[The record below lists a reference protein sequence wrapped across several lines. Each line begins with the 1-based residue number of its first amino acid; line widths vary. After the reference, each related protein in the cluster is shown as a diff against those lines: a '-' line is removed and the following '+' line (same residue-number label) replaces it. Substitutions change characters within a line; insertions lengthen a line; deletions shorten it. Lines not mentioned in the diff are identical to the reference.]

1 MDTALVLLSLFL
13 IDSLAI
19 VSPGPNI
26 LLVVHAAAERDR
38 RGALLIAVGLAAAGA
53 MWALIAVTGLTAVFE
68 LMPSLQTAI
77 RIAGAAYLLY
87 IAVRLWRSHAG
98 PKPTVAVSER
108 AAQPARQALLRGL
121 ATGLL
126 LRGLATGLLNPKSL
140 AYFGSIFVLLV
151 PADAGWPLRAAAVGL
166 VLFDALLWYGLAACL
181 FSTPR
186 VIEGYMTLRRP
197 IDRACAALM
206 AAFGVKLML

>member
-1 MDTALVLLSLFL
+1 MHGALVLLSLFV

-38 RGALLIAVGLAAAGA
+38 RGALLIALGLATAGA
-53 MWALIAVTGLTAVFE
+53 MWALIAVTGLTAIFE
-68 LMPSLQTAI
+68 LLPSLQTGI

-87 IAVRLWRSHAG
+87 LALRLWRSHSG
-98 PKPTVAVSER
+98 PQAEVGGAPANP
-108 AAQPARQALLRGL
+108 AATPRPAHKALLGGFV
-121 ATGLL
+121 TS
-126 LRGLATGLLNPKSL
+126 LLNPKSL

-151 PADAGWPLRAAAVGL
+151 PADAGLPLRAAAVLL
-166 VLFDALLWYGLAACL
+166 VFVDALLWYGLAAWL

-186 VIEGYMTLRRP
+186 VIKGYMALRRP

>member
-87 IAVRLWRSHAG
+87 IALRLWRSHAG
-98 PKPTVAVSER
+98 PKPTVAVSENER
-108 AAQPARQALLRGL
+108 AAQPARQA
-121 ATGLL
+121 L

-166 VLFDALLWYGLAACL
+166 VLFDALLWYSLAACL

>member
-1 MDTALVLLSLFL
+1 MTHDAVVLLSLFV

-38 RGALLIAVGLAAAGA
+38 RGAMLIALGLASAGALWAAIAVG
-53 MWALIAVTGLTAVFE
+53 GLTTIFTV
-68 LMPSLQTAI
+68 LPSLQTAI
-77 RIAGAAYLLY
+77 RVAGAAYLLY
-87 IAVRLWRSHAG
+87 LAVRLWRSRSG
-98 PKPTVAVSER
+98 PASEVA
-108 AAQPARQALLRGL
+108 AAPAAARPARQALLQGL
-121 ATGLL
+121 VTS
-126 LRGLATGLLNPKSL
+126 LLNPKSL

-151 PADAGWPLRAAAVGL
+151 PADSSGWLRAAAVAL
-166 VLFDALLWYGLAACL
+166 VFFDALLWYGLAAWL

-186 VIEGYMTLRRP
+186 VIQGYMALRRP

>member
-53 MWALIAVTGLTAVFE
+53 LWALIAVSGLTAVFE

-77 RIAGAAYLLY
+77 RVAGAAYLLY

-98 PKPTVAVSER
+98 PKPTVTISGKP
-108 AAQPARQALLRGL
+108 AQPARQALM
-121 ATGLL
+121 
-126 LRGLATGLLNPKSL
+126 RGLATGLLNPKAL

-151 PADAGWPLRAAAVGL
+151 PADAGWPFRTAAVGL
-166 VLFDALLWYGLAACL
+166 VLFDALLWYGLAAFL

-186 VIEGYMTLRRP
+186 VIEGYMALRRP

>member
-38 RGALLIAVGLAAAGA
+38 RGALLIAVGLATAGA

-98 PKPTVAVSER
+98 PKPTVAISGRE
-108 AAQPARQALLRGL
+108 AQPARKA
-121 ATGLL
+121 L
-126 LRGLATGLLNPKSL
+126 LRGLATGLLNPKAL

-166 VLFDALLWYGLAACL
+166 VLFDALLWYGLAAFL

-206 AAFGVKLML
+206 AAFGIKLML

>member
-1 MDTALVLLSLFL
+1 MRIAVCSEGISSKTAVRPVT
-13 IDSLAI
+13 AI
-19 VSPGPNI
+19 SAHMAP
-26 LLVVHAAAERDR
+26 AAAS
-38 RGALLIAVGLAAAGA
+38 
-53 MWALIAVTGLTAVFE
+53 
-68 LMPSLQTAI
+68 PTAI
-77 RIAGAAYLLY
+77 SKAPRRSRSAAYLLY

-126 LRGLATGLLNPKSL
+126 NPKSL

-151 PADAGWPLRAAAVGL
+151 PADAGWPLRTAAVGL